1 MKSTRLKTLP
11 NKKERTERHEYDVH
25 SINCPHQRLIKQ
37 LDNTEGAVQVQST
50 FLGLYVF
57 APSVAECTF
66 PFGKGQG
73 TCWHVALLEDLV
85 GTQNT
90 CIGFGL
96 WRTS

>member
-11 NKKERTERHEYDVH
+11 NKRQEPNGMNMMH

-66 PFGKGQG
+66 PFGKG
-73 TCWHVALLEDLV
+73 
-85 GTQNT
+85 
-90 CIGFGL
+90 
-96 WRTS
+96 